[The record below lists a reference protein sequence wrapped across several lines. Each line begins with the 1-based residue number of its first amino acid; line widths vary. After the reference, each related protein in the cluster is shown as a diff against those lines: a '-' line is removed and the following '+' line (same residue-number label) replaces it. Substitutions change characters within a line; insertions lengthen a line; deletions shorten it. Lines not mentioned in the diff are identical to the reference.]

1 MSILDRYKPTTLT
14 DFLGNT
20 ATIQSLDK
28 VLRTPP
34 ARALVIGPSGCGK
47 TTLCN
52 LVLQKH
58 RDTYDVL
65 DVKCQDV
72 EDIKGLKTLI
82 DNFVAHKTIESFFS
96 KKAKLVFLDDID
108 VMMCS
113 DRGCGTY
120 LLSFVADALKQG
132 SRVSFV
138 MTCSLSEE
146 RKLTD
151 LKKKVPPLRMYN
163 PSIKDTLAFVLDVIE
178 KEGIDCEPSKAVKLV
193 EAFQGNVRS
202 ALQNLH
208 QLESADEA
216 LATERTHRMLFDA
229 TTFDLAK
236 KMLTQTFPVRDLS
249 ILSDNTLVPLLM
261 YENLYAELF
270 DNRLKPRNAS
280 AHVKAIAVIMDATIE
295 AEIMERY
302 MFKTMDW
309 ELYPHVTTVKCGYI
323 NQILPR
329 FERKK
334 YPKAETLVFTQVL
347 TKAATRHNYGK
358 RLDAIAEHLGVYDSL
373 SLFKAFDAGAVD
385 DESAL
390 AAYATQIRNKAPEK
404 PAAKKAVRSRKK
416 TT

>member
-1 MSILDRYKPTTLT
+1 MSILDRYKPTTLAE
-14 DFLGNT
+14 FLGNT
-20 ATIQSLDK
+20 TLIQSLDK

-34 ARALVIGPSGCGK
+34 AKALVVGPSGCGK

-72 EDIKGLKTLI
+72 EDIKGLKSLI

-120 LLSFVADALKQG
+120 LLSFVADALKAG
-132 SRVSFV
+132 SNVSFV

-151 LKKKVPPLRMYN
+151 LKKKIPPLRMYN
-163 PSIKDTLAFVLDVIE
+163 PPTRDTLAFVLDVIE
-178 KEGIDCEPSKAVKLV
+178 KEGIACEPSKAIKLV
-193 EAFQGNVRS
+193 ETFQGNVRS
-202 ALQNLH
+202 VLQNLH
-208 QLESADEA
+208 QLESTDKA

-229 TTFDLAK
+229 TTFDIAK

-261 YENLYAELF
+261 YENMFAELF
-270 DNRLKPRNAS
+270 NNRLKPRS
-280 AHVKAIAVIMDATIE
+280 SVAHLKAVGVIMDATID

-309 ELYPHVTTVKCGYI
+309 DLYPHVTTVKCGYI
-323 NQILPR
+323 NQTLPL

-358 RLDAIAEHLGVYDSL
+358 RLDAVADTLGVHDVL
-373 SLFKAFDAGAVD
+373 SLFKAFDAGAGE

-390 AAYATQIRNKAPEK
+390 GAYATQIRNRVPEK
-404 PAAKKAVRSRKK
+404 PAAKRAVRSRKK
-416 TT
+416 TA

>member
-1 MSILDRYKPTTLT
+1 MSILDQYKPKTLT
-14 DFLGNT
+14 EFLGNT
-20 ATIQSLDK
+20 TLIQSLDK
-28 VLRTPP
+28 LLREPP
-34 ARALVIGPSGCGK
+34 ARALVVGPSGCGK

-52 LVLQKH
+52 LVLLKH
-58 RDTYDVL
+58 RETYDVL

-72 EDIKGLKTLI
+72 DDIKALKSLI

-120 LLSFVADALKQG
+120 LMSFVADAVKSG
-132 SRVSFV
+132 SKVSFV

-163 PSIKDTLAFVLDVIE
+163 PSIKDTLAFVLDVID
-178 KEGIDCEPSKAVKLV
+178 KEGIECDPSKVVKLV

-202 ALQNLH
+202 VLQNLH
-208 QLESADEA
+208 KLAFEDEA
-216 LATERTHRMLFDA
+216 LATERSHRMLFDA
-229 TTFDLAK
+229 TTFDIAK
-236 KMLTQTFPVRDLS
+236 KMLTQPFPVRDLS

-261 YENLYAELF
+261 YENLFAELF
-270 DNRLKPRNAS
+270 DNRLKPRS
-280 AHVKAIAVIMDATIE
+280 AAAHPKAMAVIMDTSID
-295 AEIMERY
+295 AEVMERY

-323 NQILPR
+323 NQFLPK

-334 YPKAETLVFTQVL
+334 YPKSETLVFTQVL

-358 RLDAIAEHLGVYDSL
+358 RLDAIADQLGIYDVL
-373 SLFKAFDAGAVD
+373 SLFKAFDAGAGD

-390 AAYATQIRNKAPEK
+390 GAYATQIRNKVPEK
-404 PAAKKAVRSRKK
+404 SAAKRVSRSRKK
-416 TT
+416 TA